1 MDKSDSSDNNC
12 GVDNPEGKDFEIDD
26 SEQKTEQREL
36 KVVLPG
42 DHIGEG
48 FIAGH
53 GTYENQ
59 KDIQIYASMAGV
71 VHQID

>member
-1 MDKSDSSDNNC
+1 MEKSDTSSENAR
-12 GVDNPEGKDFEIDD
+12 VDNPENKDFEIDD
-26 SEQKTEQREL
+26 SEQKTAQREL

-53 GTYENQ
+53 GTYEN
-59 KDIQIYASMAGV
+59 
-71 VHQID
+71 